1 MPGSYLA
8 FDPSVVRFPIRTK
21 AYGIVIVLSI
31 NYYGCGMVTRG
42 VACRVM
48 KLLTTKDAAKKLG
61 VSDGRVRAMIIAG
74 RLPAEK
80 FGRAHL
86 IREADLKLVR
96 NRKPGRPRTKK
107 PATKSGEL
115 SS

>member
-1 MPGSYLA
+1 
-8 FDPSVVRFPIRTK
+8 
-21 AYGIVIVLSI
+21 
-31 NYYGCGMVTRG
+31 MVTRG
-42 VACRVM
+42 VACRLM

-86 IREADLKLVR
+86 IREEDLKLVR
-96 NRKPGRPRTKK
+96 NRRPGRPRTKK
-107 PATKSGEL
+107 PGAKKR
-115 SS
+115 